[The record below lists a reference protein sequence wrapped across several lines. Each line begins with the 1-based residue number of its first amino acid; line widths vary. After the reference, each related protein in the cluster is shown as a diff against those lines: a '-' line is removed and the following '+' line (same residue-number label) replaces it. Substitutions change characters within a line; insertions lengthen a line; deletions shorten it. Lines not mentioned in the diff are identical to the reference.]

1 MVQRISRVDPGCH
14 RSAGGVSA
22 ILTRALL
29 VLAALLA
36 GVSSIEAQQVQ
47 GRILVQ
53 SSRLA
58 GFQYH
63 EGKAIWQQMQV
74 GDPLVLVREPDN
86 PHDDKAVR
94 VDWNGHTLGYVPR
107 AENAAVARQLD
118 RGNRLQARIVHMSKH
133 RDPRK
138 RIEFEIFLP
147 L

>member
-1 MVQRISRVDPGCH
+1 M
-14 RSAGGVSA
+14 
-22 ILTRALL
+22 ALVAVL
-29 VLAALLA
+29 LAA
-36 GVSSIEAQQVQ
+36 VPRIEAQEVRA
-47 GRILVQ
+47 RILVQ

-63 EGKAIWQQMQV
+63 EAKVVWQQMRV
-74 GDPLVLVREPDN
+74 GDTLVLIREPEN

-107 AENAAVARQLD
+107 TENAAVARQLD
-118 RGNRLQARIVHMSKH
+118 QGNRLQARIVHMSKH
-133 RDPRK
+133 RGLRR

>member
-1 MVQRISRVDPGCH
+1 MTRV
-14 RSAGGVSA
+14 V
-22 ILTRALL
+22 L
-29 VLAALLA
+29 VLAVLFA
-36 GVSSIEAQQVQ
+36 GVPSVEAQQIQ
-47 GRILVQ
+47 ARILVQ

-63 EGKAIWQQMQV
+63 EAKAVWPQMRV
-74 GDPLVLVREPDN
+74 GDALVLVREPDN

-107 AENAAVARQLD
+107 TENAAVARQLD
-118 RGNRLQARIVHMSKH
+118 RGNRLQARIVHLSKH

>member
-1 MVQRISRVDPGCH
+1 MVQRISGVDPG
-14 RSAGGVSA
+14 RNYPAGGVSA
-22 ILTRALL
+22 ILTRAVL
-29 VLAALLA
+29 VLAVLLA
-36 GVSSIEAQQVQ
+36 GVSRIEAQQIQ
-47 GRILVQ
+47 ARILVQ

-63 EGKAIWQQMQV
+63 EGGAIWGQMKV

-86 PHDDKAVR
+86 PHDAKAVR
-94 VDWNGHTLGYVPR
+94 VDWKGHTLGYVPR
-107 AENAAVARQLD
+107 TENAAVARQLD
-118 RGNRLQARIVHMSKH
+118 RGNRLEARIVHMSKH